1 MGLLKCYFL
10 QIFDFFS
17 AFYCRTSSSLCNIFK
32 YISLLTLFS
41 RGLAVVKC
49 REEDVVEIVRSAVA
63 GGKAMSKKEL
73 VDELVKRCGYTNE
86 SSAYRLI
93 QRLEK
98 EGVLKYLPG
107 HGYIVPSEALSGH
120 DKQIMRTLALILD
133 MVHTR
138 DFRAESLEK
147 LMDKRYGEKMP
158 FPVARRLMAEAILH
172 VATRSGDLAEELKKA
187 SGLLDRYDKLFKEWA
202 YQNTMKAWV
211 SMDMPEYNK
220 ESYVRAVKAVLGL
233 EEGVDANRYYDAVMK
248 LIKHVAE
255 KGREACYEEVERF
268 GKDAEILRRFCDM
281 AHLDL
286 PTPLEYRLMWEEH
299 TSKIAGIERELGEV
313 ATHLGRIYRRL
324 VNAAISFYIDA
335 DAMGRPSG
343 WCRLCGGRVD
353 DELVKSIEKMIGW
366 LGKRAPEEI
375 SYMLERWEPSMLVT
389 LIMEKVSE
397 EREEML
403 KEMERK
409 GLLR

>member
-1 MGLLKCYFL
+1 M
-10 QIFDFFS
+10 
-17 AFYCRTSSSLCNIFK
+17 
-32 YISLLTLFS
+32 
-41 RGLAVVKC
+41 VKC
-49 REEDVVEIVRSAVA
+49 KGEDVVEIVRSAVA
-63 GGKAMSKKEL
+63 GGKAISKKEL
-73 VDELVKRCGYTNE
+73 VDELVRRCGYRDE
-86 SSAYRLI
+86 SGAYRLI
-93 QRLEK
+93 KRLEEK
-98 EGVLKYLPG
+98 GVLKYLPG

-133 MVHTR
+133 MAHAR

-147 LMDKRYGEKMP
+147 LMDKRYVEKMP
-158 FPVARRLMAEAILH
+158 IPVARRLMAEAILH
-172 VATRSGDLAEELKKA
+172 IATRSGDLAEELKKA

-202 YQNTMKAWV
+202 YRNTMRARI
-211 SMDMPEYNK
+211 SMEMSRYNK

-233 EEGVDANRYYDAVMK
+233 GEEADANRYYDAVMD
-248 LIKHVAE
+248 LIRRIVGE
-255 KGREACYEEVERF
+255 SNMREACYGEADRF
-268 GKDAEILRRFCDM
+268 GEDAKILRRFCDN
-281 AHLDL
+281 AAYLDLL
-286 PTPLEYRLMWEEH
+286 PTPLAYRLMWEEH
-299 TSKIAGIERELGEV
+299 TSKIAGIEKELGEV
-313 ATHLGRIYRRL
+313 ATLLGRIYRRL

-335 DAMGRPSG
+335 DATGRLSG

-353 DELVKSIEKMIGW
+353 DELVQSIEKMISW

-409 GLLR
+409 ELLR

>member
-1 MGLLKCYFL
+1 MPV
-10 QIFDFFS
+10 I
-17 AFYCRTSSSLCNIFK
+17 
-32 YISLLTLFS
+32 
-41 RGLAVVKC
+41 KC
-49 REEDVVEIVRSAVA
+49 REEDVLEVLRRSLRE
-63 GGKAMSKKEL
+63 GRTITK
-73 VDELVKRCGYTNE
+73 DELVKELVNRCGYRDV
-86 SSAYRLI
+86 SGAYRLI

-98 EGVLKYLPG
+98 KGAIKYLPG

-133 MVHTR
+133 MAHAR

-158 FPVARRLMAEAILH
+158 ILVFRRLMAEAILH
-172 VATRSGDLAEELKKA
+172 IATRSGDLAEELKKA

-255 KGREACYEEVERF
+255 KGREACYREVERF
-268 GKDAEILRRFCDM
+268 EDREILKRLCDT

-286 PTPLEYRLMWEEH
+286 LPAPLAYIVMLEMRS
-299 TSKIAGIERELGEV
+299 TKITEIERELREV

-335 DAMGRPSG
+335 DATGRLTG
-343 WCRLCGGRVD
+343 WCRLCGGRID
-353 DELVKSIEKMIGW
+353 DELAQSIEKMIDW
-366 LGKRAPEEI
+366 LGNREPEEI
-375 SYMLERWEPSMLVT
+375 SYMLERWDLEGYLRSLV
-389 LIMEKVSE
+389 
-397 EREEML
+397 ERLMVY
-403 KEMERK
+403 
-409 GLLR
+409 